1 MTRLLWAGGE
11 HDFALRIGELRALQ
25 DRCGAGPGH
34 VLQRLATGQWRV
46 DDPIE
51 VIRLA
56 LMGGGMKREDA
67 ARLVTL
73 HVEAKPLTGSVVLA
87 YGILS
92 AALNGV
98 EDDPVGERR
107 AGEVETPNPPTA
119 DGVSAGS
126 TAPEQ

>member
-1 MTRLLWAGGE
+1 
-11 HDFALRIGELRALQ
+11 
-25 DRCGAGPGH
+25 
-34 VLQRLATGQWRV
+34 
-46 DDPIE
+46 
-51 VIRLA
+51 
-56 LMGGGMKREDA
+56 
-67 ARLVTL
+67 
-73 HVEAKPLTGSVVLA
+73 VEAKPLTGSVVLA